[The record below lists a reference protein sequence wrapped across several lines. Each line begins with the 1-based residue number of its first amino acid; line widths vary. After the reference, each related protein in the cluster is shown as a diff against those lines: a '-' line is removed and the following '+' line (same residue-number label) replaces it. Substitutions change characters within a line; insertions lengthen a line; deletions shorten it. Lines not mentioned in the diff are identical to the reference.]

1 MPFIAPII
9 GAVGAAIGAVGSFV
23 GSLGIVGQALLG
35 IGASVLSSVI
45 QKETAGKAE
54 KQPGGVQFERQYG
67 GDVPRQVACGL
78 VGIAGHDTYVNTFGP
93 ANGILQQIYTL
104 SDFPCHGL
112 SRVAINGKWVT
123 LGPVG
128 EDGMRKVT
136 SGEYADLI
144 RVQFVDGTQ
153 TAALAGLVNSANPSD
168 RWTANHIGA
177 GVAYVYIALAFTEPL
192 TNFPDFFFEF
202 YGARFYDWRKDSTV
216 GGSGGHRWGNYATY
230 EFTENPVVIE
240 YNYRRGIAWN
250 GDMFCGMAMPA
261 ADLPLAKWTA
271 AANICDETTDYGT
284 RYRCSIMLD
293 CTAMHGENI
302 TSLQLSCGAK
312 KVDAV
317 DGSWP
322 LVGHDQA
329 VVATITDDDLIVGV
343 RGRWTARRSMSDL
356 VNRVYGT
363 FPNPDNL
370 WSPAD
375 YELQGGGA
383 LVVLDRRD
391 RDVPLDFPM
400 VRVPGQA
407 AQLARIYLEENRY
420 EATGDEVWRPRFQV
434 LEPGDW
440 IRRIGRTHGDRIYQ
454 ITGLSLAS
462 HDADG
467 PRNVSVS
474 LQEVDGA
481 IYDGI
486 TAPPIVVPM
495 PPGAPVLLNEVQDF
509 DLAPVTVLGD
519 DGRLLP
525 AIRASWASITDVTV
539 AYVDLQYW
547 PTAQPTSVFTKRV
560 PATETITVLAEGV
573 VRATEYTV
581 RTRLVTQPPR
591 VTVWSAGETV
601 TTTAIPDTEIDV
613 YLANIKGDAYDALR
627 RMREDLTANVQRMDM
642 FVRDTSVGLGRQV
655 TSTSVATRLG
665 KANATAI
672 QSVQSSVQDLGDQVL
687 AMAEIIDAVN
697 ASIESINGTLA
708 GQASAMT
715 ALTARVTASE
725 GGINALAAS
734 TTTLSA
740 TVGDLSASGLLR
752 IEARAGSGDVSA
764 RLVVLMRATTGSVWR
779 EVGTIWETGFTGGNP
794 ALPFARIANYADQFV
809 IISPIDDGRLPPF
822 VVDTGLGQVI
832 ITEALI
838 KRLMVNNFT
847 LTGAGSK
854 LLITSNPARI
864 RATS

>member
-9 GAVGAAIGAVGSFV
+9 GAVGAAVGAVGSFIT
-23 GSLGIVGQALLG
+23 GLGVVGQALVG
-35 IGASVLSSVI
+35 IGLSVAAGYI
-45 QKETAGKAE
+45 QKQTAGKPQQ
-54 KQPGGVQFERQYG
+54 QPGGVQFERQYG

-93 ANGILQQIYTL
+93 SNGILQQIYTL

-153 TAALAGLVNSANPSD
+153 TAALAGLVSAANPAD

-177 GVAYVYIALAFTEPL
+177 GIAFVYVSLAYAEPL
-192 TNFPDFFFEF
+192 TSFPDFFFEF

-240 YNYRRGIAWN
+240 YNYRRGLSWN
-250 GDMFCGMAMPA
+250 GDMFCGMGMA
-261 ADLPLAKWTA
+261 ASDLPLAKWTA
-271 AANICDETTDYGT
+271 AANICDETADYGT

-293 CTAMHGENI
+293 CTATHGENI
-302 TSLQLSCGAK
+302 EALQLSCGAK
-312 KVDAV
+312 TVDSV

-329 VVATITDDDLIVGV
+329 VVATITDDDLISTAPV
-343 RGRWTARRSMSDL
+343 RWRARRSMSDL
-356 VNRVYGT
+356 VNSVAGN
-363 FPNPDNL
+363 FPDPDQL
-370 WSPAD
+370 WSMIG
-375 YELQGGGA
+375 YETQTSSA
-383 LVVLDRRD
+383 LVTLDRRT
-391 RDVPLDFPM
+391 RDIAIDFPM
-400 VRVPGQA
+400 VRSKDQA

-420 EATGDEVWRPRFQV
+420 EATAELVLRPRWLV

-440 IRRIGRTHGDRIYQ
+440 IAWNSARYGNRTYMV
-454 ITGLSLAS
+454 TSLSLAS

-467 PRNVSVS
+467 PRNVSVT

-486 TAPPIVVPM
+486 TAPPIVAPM
-495 PPGAPVLLNEVQDF
+495 SPGAPVLLNEVQDF
-509 DLAPVTVLGD
+509 NLAPVTVLGD

-525 AIRASWASITDVTV
+525 AIRAAWSNVSDITVT
-539 AYVDLQYW
+539 YVDVQYW
-547 PTAQPTSVFTKRV
+547 PTAQPASVFTKRV
-560 PATETITVLAEGV
+560 SVDQTVVTLSEGV
-573 VRATEYTV
+573 VRATQYRV
-581 RTRLVTQPPR
+581 RTKLVTQPAR
-591 VTVWSAGETV
+591 VTVWSAGDTI
-601 TTTAIPDTEIDV
+601 TTDAIPDTEVDV
-613 YLANIKGDAYDALR
+613 YLANVKGDLYASLH
-627 RMREDLTANVQRMDM
+627 RMRDDLTTNQQRMDM

-672 QSVQSSVQDLGDQVL
+672 QSVQASVQDLGSQVI
-687 AMAEIIDAVN
+687 AMAEIVNAVN

-715 ALTARVTASE
+715 ALTARVEASE
-725 GGINALAAS
+725 SNIIALAAS

-794 ALPFARIANYADQFV
+794 ALPFARIANYADQYV
-809 IISPIDDGRLPPF
+809 IINPTNDARLPPF

-832 ITEALI
+832 ITEAMI
-838 KRLMVNNFT
+838 KRLTVNDFT
-847 LTGAGSK
+847 LTGAGNK
-854 LLITSNPARI
+854 LIITSNPARI
-864 RATS
+864 KATS

>member
-1 MPFIAPII
+1 MPFIAPIV

-67 GDVPRQVACGL
+67 GDIPRQVALGL
-78 VGIAGHDTYVNTFGP
+78 CGIAGHDTYANTFGP
-93 ANGILQQIYTL
+93 ANGIFQQIYTL

-153 TAALAGLVNSANPSD
+153 TAALAGLVSAANPAD

-177 GVAYVYIALAFTEPL
+177 GVAYVYVALAYTEPL
-192 TNFPDFFFEF
+192 TSFPDFFFEF
-202 YGARFYDWRKDSTV
+202 YGARLYDWRKDSTV

-230 EFTENPVVIE
+230 EYTENPVVME

-250 GDMFCGMAMPA
+250 GDMFCGMGMPA
-261 ADLPLAKWTA
+261 SDLPLAKWTA

-329 VVATITDDDLIVGV
+329 VVATITDDDLISSSPA
-343 RGRWTARRSMSDL
+343 RWTARRSMSDL
-356 VNRVYGT
+356 VNSVAGN
-363 FPNPDNL
+363 FPDPDQL
-370 WSPAD
+370 WSMIG
-375 YELQGGGA
+375 YETQTSPA
-383 LVVLDRRD
+383 LVTLDRRN
-391 RDVPLDFPM
+391 RDIAVDFPM
-400 VRVPGQA
+400 VRSKDQA

-420 EATGDEVWRPRFQV
+420 EATSDEVWRPRFQV

-440 IRRIGRTHGDRIYQ
+440 IRRVGRKHGDRVYQ

-467 PRNVSVS
+467 PRNVSVT

-486 TAPPIVVPM
+486 TAPPIVAPM
-495 PPGAPVLLNEVQDF
+495 PPGAPVLLSEVQDF
-509 DLAPVTVLGD
+509 SLAPVTVVGD

-525 AIRASWASITDVTV
+525 AIRAAWSNITDVTV
-539 AYVDLQYW
+539 AYVDVQYW
-547 PTAQPTSVFTKRV
+547 PVAQPASVFTRRV
-560 PATETITVLAEGV
+560 SVDQTVVTLSEGV
-573 VRATEYTV
+573 VRATEYKV

-591 VTVWSAGETV
+591 LTVWSAGETI
-601 TTTAIPDTEIDV
+601 TTDAIPDTDIDV
-613 YLANIKGDAYDALR
+613 RLANIKGDAYDALR
-627 RMREDLTANVQRMDM
+627 RMREDMTAAKQQMDM
-642 FVRDTSVGLGRQV
+642 IVRDTSVGLGRQV
-655 TSTSVATRLG
+655 TATSVATRLG

-672 QSVQSSVQDLGDQVL
+672 QSVQATVQDFGDRIV
-687 AMAEIIDAVN
+687 AMAEIINAVS
-697 ASIESINGTLA
+697 ASIDSINGTLA
-708 GQASAMT
+708 GQASAMN
-715 ALTARVTASE
+715 ALTARVETTES
-725 GGINALAAS
+725 GLLAVS
-734 TTTLSA
+734 SSLTTVSA
-740 TVGDLSASGLLR
+740 TVGNLGASGLLR

-764 RLVVLMRATTGSVWR
+764 RLVVLMRATVGSAWR

-794 ALPFARIANYADQFV
+794 ALPFARIANYADQYV
-809 IISPIDDGRLPPF
+809 IINPTNDARLPPF
-822 VVDTGLGQVI
+822 VVDTTLGQVI

-838 KRLMVNNFT
+838 KRLTVNNFT

>member
-9 GAVGAAIGAVGSFV
+9 GAVGAAVGAVGSFIT
-23 GSLGIVGQALLG
+23 GLGVVGQALVG
-35 IGASVLSSVI
+35 IGLSVAAGYI
-45 QKETAGKAE
+45 QKQTAGKPQQ
-54 KQPGGVQFERQYG
+54 QPGGVQFERQYG
-67 GDVPRQVACGL
+67 GEVPRQVACGL

-153 TAALAGLVNSANPSD
+153 TAALAGLVASANPAD

-177 GVAYVYIALAFTEPL
+177 GIAFIYVALAYAEPL

-202 YGARFYDWRKDSTV
+202 YGARLYDWRKDSTV

-230 EFTENPVVIE
+230 EFNENPVVIE
-240 YNYRRGIAWN
+240 YNYRRGISWN
-250 GDMFCGMAMPA
+250 GDMFCGMGMPA
-261 ADLPLAKWTA
+261 SDLPLAKWTA
-271 AANICDETTDYGT
+271 AANICDETADYGT

-293 CTAMHGENI
+293 CTATHGENI
-302 TSLQLSCGAK
+302 EALQLSCGAK
-312 KVDAV
+312 TVDSV

-329 VVATITDDDLIVGV
+329 VVATITDDDLISTAPV
-343 RGRWTARRSMSDL
+343 RWRARRSMSDL
-356 VNRVYGT
+356 VNSVAGN
-363 FPNPDNL
+363 FPDPNQL
-370 WSPAD
+370 WSMIG
-375 YELQGGGA
+375 YETQTSPT
-383 LVVLDRRD
+383 LVALDRRT
-391 RDVPLDFPM
+391 RDIAIDFPM
-400 VRVPGQA
+400 VRSKDQA

-420 EATGDEVWRPRFQV
+420 EATAELVLRPRWLV

-440 IRRIGRTHGDRIYQ
+440 IAWNSARYGNRTYMV
-454 ITGLSLAS
+454 TGLSLAS

-486 TAPPIVVPM
+486 TAPPIVAPM
-495 PPGAPVLLNEVQDF
+495 PPGAPVLLSEVQDF
-509 DLAPVTVLGD
+509 SLAPVTVLGD

-525 AIRASWASITDVTV
+525 AIRASWAGITDVTV
-539 AYVDLQYW
+539 AYVDVQYW
-547 PTAQPTSVFTKRV
+547 PTAQPASVFTKRV
-560 PATETITVLAEGV
+560 PATETIAVLAEGV

-591 VTVWSAGETV
+591 ITVWSAGETI
-601 TTTAIPDTEIDV
+601 TTDAIPDTDIEV
-613 YLANIKGDAYDALR
+613 YLSNIKGDAYAALLR
-627 RMREDLTANVQRMDM
+627 GRTDLDNVKSQIDM
-642 FVRDTSVGLGRQV
+642 LVRDTSIGFGSQQLAN
-655 TSTSVATRLG
+655 SVAIRT
-665 KANATAI
+665 ANASAAAI
-672 QSVQSSVQDLGDQVL
+672 SKLSAKVEEIDGVVQAQ
-687 AMAEIIDAVN
+687 AEALNAV
-697 ASIESINGTLA
+697 
-708 GQASAMT
+708 
-715 ALTARVTASE
+715 
-725 GGINALAAS
+725 
-734 TTTLSA
+734 SA

-752 IEARAGSGDVSA
+752 IEARAGGGDVSA
-764 RLVVLMRATTGSVWR
+764 RLVVLMRATVGSAWR

-809 IISPIDDGRLPPF
+809 IISPLNDARLPPF

-838 KRLMVNNFT
+838 KRLTTNIFT
-847 LTGAGSK
+847 LTGTGSK
-854 LLITSNPARI
+854 LQITSNPARI
-864 RATS
+864 KATS